1 MCNIVAYLCQLQI
14 VLLVFRLQPSLGPT
28 GYSLSRIIY
37 FIKQREVLSD
47 DSNFNA
53 CQCVGNPGGGHLS
66 EVSVGV
72 CL

>member
-14 VLLVFRLQPSLGPT
+14 VLLLFRLQPSLGPT
-28 GYSLSRIIY
+28 GYSLSGIIY

-53 CQCVGNPGGGHLS
+53 CQCVGNPGGHLS

-72 CL
+72 CR